1 MIEAKGADG
10 FQIRAINLARRI
22 RNGSPCS
29 FDAFKVWSPV
39 VLSEERRMGVGYKD
53 HGSLSSAPSW
63 KDQILFTEEEPEV
76 EDDVIFELW
85 TLLSFSE
92 YLKG

>member
-1 MIEAKGADG
+1 
-10 FQIRAINLARRI
+10 
-22 RNGSPCS
+22 
-29 FDAFKVWSPV
+29 
-39 VLSEERRMGVGYKD
+39 MGVGYKD